1 MKKSLF
7 LWSLL
12 WLMFLPLHAQT
23 MSESEVKG
31 KVNQVAAQ
39 LQSMQCD
46 FVQTKSLKLLNQKM
60 VSKGKMYYQKSDKL
74 CWQYVS
80 PYNYTF
86 VLNGAKVMLRNEK
99 RSDVIDVQQN
109 KMFKEIARIMMN
121 SVLGKCLT
129 DEKDFKVTM
138 QQGKG
143 EWVATLVPLR
153 SNMKQLF
160 QKIQISFHQAQMM
173 VSMVKLFEKNGDQT
187 TIQLKN
193 IKTNAPLNAQVF
205 SIH

>member
-1 MKKSLF
+1 M
-7 LWSLL
+7 
-12 WLMFLPLHAQT
+12 
-23 MSESEVKG
+23 
-31 KVNQVAAQ
+31 
-39 LQSMQCD
+39 
-46 FVQTKSLKLLNQKM
+46 
-60 VSKGKMYYQKSDKL
+60 
-74 CWQYVS
+74 S

>member
-1 MKKSLF
+1 
-7 LWSLL
+7 
-12 WLMFLPLHAQT
+12 
-23 MSESEVKG
+23 
-31 KVNQVAAQ
+31 
-39 LQSMQCD
+39 MQCD

>member
-23 MSESEVKG
+23 MTESEVKA

-46 FVQTKSLKLLNQKM
+46 FVQTKSLKLLN
-60 VSKGKMYYQKSDKL
+60 QKSDKL

>member
-23 MSESEVKG
+23 MTESEVKA

-60 VSKGKMYYQKSDKL
+60 VSKGKMYYQKNDKL

-138 QQGKG
+138 QQGKV

-153 SNMKQLF
+153 SNMKKLF

>member
-23 MSESEVKG
+23 MTESEVKA

-60 VSKGKMYYQKSDKL
+60 VSKGKMYYQKNDKL

-138 QQGKG
+138 QQGKV